1 MADEIS
7 SDVTIISVDNM
18 IYEAISEIR
27 YSFSKRSDEYGI
39 WTLSKGL

>member
-7 SDVTIISVDNM
+7 NDVTIISVDNM
-18 IYEAISEIR
+18 IYEAIPEIR
-27 YSFSKRSDEYGI
+27 YRFSKRSDEYGI